1 MFDPATKPGAGARPG
16 RVTHCCFEHAGQ
28 NFGSLDRGPRAIR
41 LKCRY
46 GWRTSELKSKSSR
59 KRNPVDP
66 VAEEIPDAEHELVI
80 ERVAAIDVA
89 KASGTVCVRLAG
101 KSGRRVSRVWD
112 VQAVTGAVAGLAEQ
126 LTEVGV
132 QKVTV
137 ESTSDYWRIWY
148 YLLEAAGLDVQLV
161 NARDV
166 KNVPGRPKT
175 DKLDAV
181 WLAKL
186 TEKGL
191 LRPSFVPPAPIR
203 QLRDY
208 TRLRVD
214 LTRERTR
221 YWQRLEK
228 LLEDAL
234 IKISAVA
241 STLDTLS
248 TRDMIEALIAGERD
262 PRRLADLARGKM
274 KAKRSALITALDG
287 RFDDH
292 HGELARMLLDQIDTL
307 TAQIAALT
315 RRIEQLL
322 AAMPDTRSRG
332 DGGTGGDRDR
342 RRTGHGVERET
353 AARHRR
359 HAADPG
365 RAARRDHRHRRAQR
379 ADHPGRDR
387 PGHDPVPH
395 ACAPGVVGQTVPA
408 HHSVRA
414 GDPRRQD
421 RQGQPL
427 SERRARRGRR
437 RSRHAP
443 TPSSANATAVSS
455 SAAANSR
462 PWSRSPARSWS
473 SSGTCS
479 PIRQPASAT
488 SAPTTTPT
496 HPSPNEGCATTSPNS
511 PPWATG
517 SPSNPP
523 PRPPNTQ
530 SRNHTRLPSSAGSL
544 RLPTH
549 PEIIFR
555 SDRDNLAMSTPSRN
569 VSGSAITYS
578 TPIPCGTA
586 EL

>member
-1 MFDPATKPGAGARPG
+1 
-16 RVTHCCFEHAGQ
+16 
-28 NFGSLDRGPRAIR
+28 
-41 LKCRY
+41 
-46 GWRTSELKSKSSR
+46 LKSKSSQ

-89 KASGTVCVRLAG
+89 KASGTVCLRLAG
-101 KSGRRVSRVWD
+101 NSGRRVSRVWD
-112 VQAVTGAVAGLAEQ
+112 VQAVTGAVAGLADQ

-132 QKVTV
+132 QRVTV

-248 TRDMIEALIAGERD
+248 TRDMVEALIAGERD

-274 KAKRSALITALDG
+274 KVKRSALIRALDG

-292 HGELARMLLDQIDTL
+292 HGELARMLLGQIDTL
-307 TAQIAALT
+307 TAQIATLT
-315 RRIEQLL
+315 SRIEQLL

-332 DGGTGGDRDR
+332 DGGTGGDRERATDAALL
-342 RRTGHGVERET
+342 TPVERLDEIT
-353 AARHRR
+353 GIGEHNAQAILAEIGLDMTRFPTPAHLVSWAKLCPRTIQSGPVTRAGKTGKGNPYLKGALGEAAAAAARTDTFLGERYRR
-359 HAADPG
+359 I
-365 RAARRDHRHRRAQR
+365 
-379 ADHPGRDR
+379 
-387 PGHDPVPH
+387 VK
-395 ACAPGVVGQTVPA
+395 
-408 HHSVRA
+408 
-414 GDPRRQD
+414 
-421 RQGQPL
+421 
-427 SERRARRGRR
+427 RRGRLK
-437 RSRHAP
+437 ALV
-443 TPSSANATAVSS
+443 AV
-455 SAAANSR
+455 
-462 PWSRSPARSWS
+462 ARSILVIIWNLLNDPTARFRDL
-473 SSGTCS
+473 GADYHATR
-479 PIRQPASAT
+479 INTERRTRTHVTQLMAMGYRVTLEPAA
-488 SAPTTTPT
+488 
-496 HPSPNEGCATTSPNS
+496 
-511 PPWATG
+511 
-517 SPSNPP
+517 
-523 PRPPNTQ
+523 
-530 SRNHTRLPSSAGSL
+530 
-544 RLPTH
+544 
-549 PEIIFR
+549 
-555 SDRDNLAMSTPSRN
+555 
-569 VSGSAITYS
+569 
-578 TPIPCGTA
+578 
-586 EL
+586 